1 MHWIIF
7 ESNMNLI
14 FFGQCVLKVSVREL
28 AQLKHSRYAHACGT
42 YLIGEA
48 QVRTKD
54 ILIFSRWEPGPHPGG
69 KDQTLTWHL
78 PPC

>member
-28 AQLKHSRYAHACGT
+28 AQLKHSRHAHACGT
-42 YLIGEA
+42 FLIGEA

>member
-28 AQLKHSRYAHACGT
+28 AQLKHSRHAHACGT
-42 YLIGEA
+42 YHLGDI
-48 QVRTKD
+48 QVH
-54 ILIFSRWEPGPHPGG
+54 E
-69 KDQTLTWHL
+69 TWSFKSTVDCKYL
-78 PPC
+78 KLAFPF